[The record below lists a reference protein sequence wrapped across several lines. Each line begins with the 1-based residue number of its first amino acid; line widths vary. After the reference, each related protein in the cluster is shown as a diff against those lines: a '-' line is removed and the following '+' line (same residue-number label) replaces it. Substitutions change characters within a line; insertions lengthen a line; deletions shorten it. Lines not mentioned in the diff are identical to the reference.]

1 MVAGTKQKLIIK
13 VLAAITVHIYG
24 GGVISNFYFLLPI
37 LFFPK
42 LRKENLLHNKYTY
55 CNITYCNI
63 RVKLL
68 DLCIW

>member
-37 LFFPK
+37 LFSNTK
-42 LRKENLLHNKYTY
+42 KRKFTS
-55 CNITYCNI
+55 
-63 RVKLL
+63 
-68 DLCIW
+68 